1 MSVEQMTRSA
11 VLLSGLVAITRVRT
25 LRARVAVLFIA
36 LLAGVMTVS
45 ILVAGSGISL
55 FARRAAERD
64 MAANARVFEQLIA
77 TREDQMRE
85 SAMVVAHDFGF
96 REAVALNDRATLGSA
111 LGSLAARTGTGVA
124 AVVTLDGAVVTS
136 PGAALIDGRAML
148 PLLDGSHD
156 RGVIALRGKLALA
169 VAAPIEMPDLA
180 GWLVLAQP
188 LDARDLGSLGR
199 LSAVPINAEVATF
212 DRLEP
217 SVKRLGIGHIDTL
230 PSPQGPQLLR
240 LSSLPSLQRGIEPR
254 LILRHSLAQAM
265 EGYRTLNAILL
276 VIALFGTLL
285 GVWLSFRIAASIT
298 RPLGLLAN
306 ATQRYA
312 AGVVAKVEVAG
323 DAEVAA
329 LARSFNAMVDA
340 VEERE
345 KRIVHTALH
354 DELTGLPNRRFF
366 IEKLDR
372 AVARQTDDHRTLV
385 VFIDLD
391 DFKIINDTMG
401 HPLGDE
407 LLRHASVQLQ
417 ELFPDHMVAR
427 FGGDEFGLLVAGLP
441 SSADCTSLARSIHEA
456 LNTDALL
463 GDRSMQLSASF
474 GIAIGPG
481 DGIDGDTLLKNADLA
496 LYRAKSEGKGT
507 YHFFEASLDD
517 EARRRRQMELDL
529 RQTVREGGFELHF
542 QPLYSLS
549 EQRLKGFEALI
560 RWNHPQRGLVGPGE
574 FIPLAEETGLIVQIG
589 EWVIREACAQAAQW
603 PGELSVAVNIS
614 PRQFSSPA
622 LAQTIVQAL
631 AVAGLSPSRLE
642 LEITES
648 IFIGNVERTLSVL
661 HGLRS
666 LGVRIALDD
675 FGTGYSSLSYLRSF
689 PFDKL
694 KIDQSF
700 VHDLD
705 SDLSSH
711 AIIRAITTLAAALGI
726 ETLAEGVEL
735 ASHMEILRNEG
746 CDMIQGYL
754 ISRPVP
760 ASAVAR
766 LVFKMEEEAPRR
778 IAAG

>member
-1 MSVEQMTRSA
+1 MARWPA
-11 VLLSGLVAITRVRT
+11 LLARLVPAPQVRT
-25 LRARVAVLFIA
+25 LRARVTLLFIA

-77 TREDQMRE
+77 TRENQMRE

-96 REAVALNDRATLGSA
+96 RAAVALNDRSTLGSA

-124 AVVTLDGAVVTS
+124 AVVTLDGGVVTS
-136 PGAALIDGRAML
+136 PGAPLIDGRAML
-148 PLLDGSHD
+148 PLLDGSRD

-180 GWLVLAQP
+180 GWLILAQP
-188 LDARDLGSLGR
+188 LDSRDLGALGR
-199 LSAVPINAEVATF
+199 LSAVPINAEVTTVGAL
-212 DRLEP
+212 DP
-217 SVKRLGIGHIDTL
+217 AVKRLGIGHIDTL

-240 LSSLPSLQRGIEPR
+240 LSALPSLQRGIEPR

-265 EGYRTLNAILL
+265 EGYRTLNGILMI
-276 VIALFGTLL
+276 IALTGTLL
-285 GVWLSFRIAASIT
+285 GVWLSLRIAASIT
-298 RPLGLLAN
+298 RPLSQLAE
-306 ATQRYA
+306 AARHYA
-312 AGVVAKVEVAG
+312 AGVVAKVDVAG
-323 DAEVAA
+323 DAEVVA
-329 LARSFNAMVDA
+329 LAQSFNAMVDA
-340 VEERE
+340 IEERE
-345 KRIVHTALH
+345 KQIVHTALH
-354 DELTGLPNRRFF
+354 DGLTGLPNRRFF

-372 AVARQTDDHRTLV
+372 AVARQTGDHRTLV

-407 LLRHASVQLQ
+407 LLRHAGGRLQ
-417 ELFPDHMVAR
+417 DLFPDHMVAR
-427 FGGDEFGLLVAGLP
+427 FGGDEFGLLVPGLP
-441 SSADCTSLARSIHEA
+441 ASADCASIARSIHEA
-456 LNTDALL
+456 LNSDALL
-463 GDRSMQLSASF
+463 GDRTMQLSASF

-481 DGIDGDTLLKNADLA
+481 DGADGDALLQNADLA

-507 YHFFEASLDD
+507 YQFFEASLDE

-529 RQTVREGGFELHF
+529 RQTMREGGFELYF

-560 RWNHPQRGLVGPGE
+560 RWNHPDRGFVGPAD

-614 PRQFSSPA
+614 PRQFTSPV

-631 AVAGLSPSRLE
+631 AAAGLPPSRLE

-648 IFIGNVERTLSVL
+648 IFISNVERTLSVL

-700 VHDLD
+700 VRDLD
-705 SDLSSH
+705 SDTSAH

-726 ETLAEGVEL
+726 QTLAEGVEL
-735 ASHMEILRNEG
+735 ASHMEVLRTEG

-760 ASAVAR
+760 ASAVNG
-766 LVFKMEEEAPRR
+766 LVLQMEGEAPRR
-778 IAAG
+778 AVAG

>member
-1 MSVEQMTRSA
+1 MARLPALIARLIPVP
-11 VLLSGLVAITRVRT
+11 RVHT
-25 LRARVAVLFIA
+25 LRARVTVLFIA

-77 TREDQMRE
+77 TRESQMRE
-85 SAMVVAHDFGF
+85 SAMVVARDFGF
-96 REAVALNDRATLGSA
+96 REAVALNDRSTLGSA
-111 LGSLAARTGTGVA
+111 LSSLAARTGTGVA

-136 PGAALIDGRAML
+136 PGAPPIDGHAML
-148 PLLDGSHD
+148 PLLDGGRD
-156 RGVIALRGKLALA
+156 RGVIALRGKLGLA

-188 LDARDLGSLGR
+188 LDARDLGALGR
-199 LSAVPINAEVATF
+199 LSAVPMNAEVATV

-217 SVKRLGIGHIDTL
+217 SVKRLGVGQIDTL
-230 PSPQGPQLLR
+230 PSTQGPQLLR
-240 LSSLPSLQRGIEPR
+240 LSALPSLQHGIEPR

-265 EGYRTLNAILL
+265 EGYRTLNGILMI
-276 VIALFGTLL
+276 IALGGTLL

-298 RPLGLLAN
+298 RPLSLLAE
-306 ATQRYA
+306 ATRRYA

-323 DAEVAA
+323 DAEVVA
-329 LARSFNAMVDA
+329 LAQSFNAMVDA
-340 VEERE
+340 VEDRE

-372 AVARQTDDHRTLV
+372 AVARQTADHRTLV

-401 HPLGDE
+401 HPLGDA
-407 LLRHASVQLQ
+407 LLRHAGGKLQ
-417 ELFPDHMVAR
+417 DLFPDHMVAR
-427 FGGDEFGLLVAGLP
+427 FGGDEFGLLVPGLP
-441 SSADCTSLARSIHEA
+441 ASADCASIARSIHEA
-456 LNTDALL
+456 LNSDALL
-463 GDRSMQLSASF
+463 RDRSMQLSASF

-481 DGIDGDTLLKNADLA
+481 DGIDSDTLLANADLA
-496 LYRAKSEGKGT
+496 LYRAKTEGKGT
-507 YHFFEASLDD
+507 YHFFEASLDY
-517 EARRRRQMELDL
+517 EARRRRQLELDL
-529 RQTVREGGFELHF
+529 RQAVREGGFELHF
-542 QPLYSLS
+542 QPLFSLS

-560 RWNHPQRGLVGPGE
+560 RWNHPQRGLVGPVD
-574 FIPLAEETGLIVQIG
+574 FIPLAEETGLIIPIG

-614 PRQFSSPA
+614 PRQFSSPV
-622 LAQTIVQAL
+622 LAQTIIQAL
-631 AVAGLSPSRLE
+631 AVAGLPPSRLE

-700 VHDLD
+700 VRDLD
-705 SDLSSH
+705 SDVSAH
-711 AIIRAITTLAAALGI
+711 AIIRAITTLATALGI

-735 ASHMEILRNEG
+735 DSHMEVLRTEG

-760 ASAVAR
+760 ASAVAG
-766 LVFKMEEEAPRR
+766 LVLRMDGEAPRR
-778 IAAG
+778 AAAG

>member
-1 MSVEQMTRSA
+1 MARWPA
-11 VLLSGLVAITRVRT
+11 LLARLVPLLQVRT
-25 LRARVAVLFIA
+25 LRARVTLLFIA

-77 TREDQMRE
+77 TRENQMRE

-96 REAVALNDRATLGSA
+96 RAAVALNDRSTLGSA

-124 AVVTLDGAVVTS
+124 AVVTLDGGVVTS
-136 PGAALIDGRAML
+136 PGAPLIDGRAML
-148 PLLDGSHD
+148 PLLDGSRD

-180 GWLVLAQP
+180 GWLILAQP
-188 LDARDLGSLGR
+188 LDSRDLGALGR
-199 LSAVPINAEVATF
+199 LSAVPINAEVTTVGAL
-212 DRLEP
+212 DP
-217 SVKRLGIGHIDTL
+217 AVKRLGIGHIDTL

-240 LSSLPSLQRGIEPR
+240 LSALPSLQRGIEPR

-265 EGYRTLNAILL
+265 EGYRTLNGILMI
-276 VIALFGTLL
+276 IALTGTLL
-285 GVWLSFRIAASIT
+285 GVWLSLRIAASIT
-298 RPLGLLAN
+298 RPLSQLAE
-306 ATQRYA
+306 AARHYA
-312 AGVVAKVEVAG
+312 AGVVAKVDVAG
-323 DAEVAA
+323 DAEVVA
-329 LARSFNAMVDA
+329 LAQSFNAMVDA
-340 VEERE
+340 IEERE
-345 KRIVHTALH
+345 KQIVHTALH
-354 DELTGLPNRRFF
+354 DGLTGLPNRRFF

-372 AVARQTDDHRTLV
+372 AVARQTGDHRTLV

-407 LLRHASVQLQ
+407 LLRHAGGRQQ
-417 ELFPDHMVAR
+417 DLFPDHMVAR
-427 FGGDEFGLLVAGLP
+427 FGGDEFGLLVSGLP
-441 SSADCTSLARSIHEA
+441 ASADCASIARSIHEA
-456 LNTDALL
+456 LNSDALL
-463 GDRSMQLSASF
+463 GDRTMQLSASF

-481 DGIDGDTLLKNADLA
+481 DGADGDALLQNADLA

-507 YHFFEASLDD
+507 YQFFEASLDE

-529 RQTVREGGFELHF
+529 RQTVREGGFELYF

-560 RWNHPQRGLVGPGE
+560 RWNHPDRGFVGPAD

-614 PRQFSSPA
+614 PRQFTSPV

-631 AVAGLSPSRLE
+631 AAAGLPPSRLE

-648 IFIGNVERTLSVL
+648 IFISNVERTLSVL

-700 VHDLD
+700 VRDLD
-705 SDLSSH
+705 SDTSAH

-735 ASHMEILRNEG
+735 ASHMEVLRTEG

-760 ASAVAR
+760 ASAVNG
-766 LVFKMEEEAPRR
+766 LVLQMEGEAPRR
-778 IAAG
+778 AVAG

>member
-1 MSVEQMTRSA
+1 MARWSAPLARLVSVTRM
-11 VLLSGLVAITRVRT
+11 RT
-25 LRARVAVLFIA
+25 LRARVTVLFIA

-77 TREDQMRE
+77 TRETQMRE
-85 SAMVVAHDFGF
+85 SAMVVARDFGF
-96 REAVALNDRATLGSA
+96 REAVALDDRATLGSA
-111 LGSLAARTGTGVA
+111 LGSLAARTGAGVA

-136 PGAALIDGRAML
+136 PGAPPINGGAML
-148 PLLDGSHD
+148 PLLDAARDH
-156 RGVIALRGKLALA
+156 GVIALRGKLALA

-180 GWLVLAQP
+180 GWLILAKP
-188 LDARDLGSLGR
+188 LGARDLGALGR
-199 LSAVPINAEVATF
+199 LSAVPIKAEVALAGAL
-212 DRLEP
+212 DP
-217 SVKRLGIGHIDTL
+217 AVKRLGIGRIDTL
-230 PSPQGPQLLR
+230 ASAQGPQLVRISALA
-240 LSSLPSLQRGIEPR
+240 SLQRGIEPR
-254 LILRHSLAQAM
+254 LILRHSLSEAM
-265 EGYRTLNAILL
+265 EGYRTLNVILMG
-276 VIALFGTLL
+276 IALCGTLL
-285 GVWLSFRIAASIT
+285 GVWLSLRIAASIT
-298 RPLGLLAN
+298 RPLSLLAE
-306 ATQRYA
+306 AARRYA
-312 AGVVAKVEVAG
+312 SGVVAKVEVVG

-329 LARSFNAMVDA
+329 LARSFNTMVDA
-340 VEERE
+340 IEERE
-345 KRIVHTALH
+345 KQIVHTALH
-354 DELTGLPNRRFF
+354 DGLTGLPNRRYF

-372 AVARQTDDHRTLV
+372 AVARQAADHRTLV

-401 HPLGDE
+401 HPIGDD
-407 LLRHASVQLQ
+407 LLRHTGSLLQ
-417 ELFPDHMVAR
+417 DLFPDHMVAR
-427 FGGDEFGLLVAGLP
+427 FGGDEFGLLIPGMSP
-441 SSADCTSLARSIHEA
+441 SADCASIARTIHEA
-456 LNTDALL
+456 LNADTELGGRALP
-463 GDRSMQLSASF
+463 LSASF

-481 DGIDGDTLLKNADLA
+481 DGNDGDTLLKNADLA

-507 YHFFEASLDD
+507 YQFFEASLDE

-529 RQTVREGGFELHF
+529 RQTVREGGFELYF

-560 RWNHPQRGLVGPGE
+560 RWNHPERGLVGPAE

-589 EWVIREACAQAAQW
+589 EWVIREACAQAARW

-614 PRQFSSPA
+614 PRQFGSPV
-622 LAQTIVQAL
+622 LAQTIIQAL
-631 AVAGLSPSRLE
+631 GAAGLPPSRLE

-666 LGVRIALDD
+666 LGLRIALDD

-700 VHDLD
+700 VRDLD
-705 SDLSSH
+705 TDASAH

-735 ASHMEILRNEG
+735 ASHMEVLRNEG

-760 ASAVAR
+760 ASTVAA
-766 LVFKMEEEAPRR
+766 LVVQMDGEARCR
-778 IAAG
+778 AIAG